1 MHDPELLKDLKHAGR
16 AISYAS
22 GDEMNKLVENATAMP
37 DDIEQLFVKAI
48 KGEL

>member
-1 MHDPELLKDLKHAGR
+1 MHDPEFLKDLKQAGR

-22 GDEMNKLVENATAMP
+22 GDELSEIVARATAMP